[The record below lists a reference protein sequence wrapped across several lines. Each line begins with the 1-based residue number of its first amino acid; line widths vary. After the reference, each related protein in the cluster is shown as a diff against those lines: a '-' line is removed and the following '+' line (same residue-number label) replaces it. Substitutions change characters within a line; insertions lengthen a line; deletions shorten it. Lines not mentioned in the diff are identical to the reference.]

1 MKRII
6 TVLLAAAVLL
16 AFGCT
21 PKTETKEEPK
31 PAIADGTY
39 TVALTLEG
47 GTGKAKLASPA
58 EVTVQDGR
66 IAVKLVWSSD
76 KYDYMIVGGEK
87 LLPEYAD
94 GHSVFTV
101 AVGSLEKPLPVTAD
115 TVAMSTPHE
124 IEYTVTFD
132 AASLAPAS

>member
-6 TVLLAAAVLL
+6 VLLLAAMLLL
-16 AFGCT
+16 ALGC
-21 PKTETKEEPK
+21 KAKEEK
-31 PAIADGTY
+31 TAVIADGTY

-47 GTGKAKLASPA
+47 GTGKAKIASPA
-58 EVTVQDGR
+58 RISVKDGK
-66 IAVKLVWSSD
+66 ITATFVWSSAN
-76 KYDYMIVGGEK
+76 YDYMIVNGEK
-87 LLPEYAD
+87 LLPEYVD

-101 AVGSLEKPLPVTAD
+101 SVETLEKPLPVVAD

-132 AASLAPAS
+132 PASLAPAA